1 MTEKLTQVSYQGQ
14 DYLLE
19 IKYNSQTGILDIG
32 NPEIDTFDEDF
43 FKKIYSPN
51 LWSQNYE
58 NETFVDNNFIKLSR
72 SFFSQTQI
80 FLNQPFTTATF
91 LREKVFLL
99 LDKNTSQVDLFEEVY
114 LKSYQNLLKFPSINT
129 LVKIIKPFI
138 NFNVD
143 SLETSYNYGFVG
155 IYNDLYIPID
165 INVQEPLNNLFI
177 IFNYLKPAGQTIEIG
192 SVSKKVLSFESE
204 TFEILSLDSSIFK
217 SQGLN
222 IKKSITQKDINEYI
236 NKQKG

>member
-19 IKYNSQTGILDIG
+19 INYNSQTGILDIG

-91 LREKVFLL
+91 FREKVFLL

-155 IYNDLYIPID
+155 IYNDLYTPID

-177 IFNYLKPAGQTIEIG
+177 IFNYLKPAGQTIEVG

-236 NKQKG
+236 NKQKR